1 MYYLCTLK
9 FPPPLSPSLSIS
21 NFLPLNTLNG
31 QGAGLPRLTR
41 KILCAPHGQQE
52 QDLFSEFISNFPPLR
67 CQRHKFM
74 DRRAYMCLTTRTL
87 AMTWKAASVVALV
100 RAARATRTGF
110 VFRIYLKFS
119 AFKVPAA
126 QVYGSPRVYVSDDTD
141 ARDDVESGKCGC
153 TSARRTCIRAMCHE
167 RVVAWHQRGRAGG
180 AGGGV
185 SGVGAEEVVREG
197 RVRSGREE

>member
-1 MYYLCTLK
+1 MIEFAGGSLSLNAHVLLCTLR
-9 FPPPLSPSLSIS
+9 FR
-21 NFLPLNTLNG
+21 
-31 QGAGLPRLTR
+31 AGLPRLTR
-41 KILCAPHGQQE
+41 KILCAPHLHKGDVPRTGLCVGAPAAHSQ
-52 QDLFSEFISNFPPLR
+52 NF
-67 CQRHKFM
+67 
-74 DRRAYMCLTTRTL
+74 
-87 AMTWKAASVVALV
+87 V

-119 AFKVPAA
+119 PFKVPAA